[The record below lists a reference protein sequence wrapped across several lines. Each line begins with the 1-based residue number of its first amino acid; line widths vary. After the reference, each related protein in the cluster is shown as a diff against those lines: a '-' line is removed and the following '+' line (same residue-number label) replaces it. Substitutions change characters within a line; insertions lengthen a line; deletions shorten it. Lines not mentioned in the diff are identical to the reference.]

1 MDLITLEIILFIV
14 LIFIS
19 CFYSA
24 AEIAIA
30 SFGANK
36 IEELKEKKDK
46 SAVDFEKIQKNS
58 DSFFGTIQLIT
69 TFALFFS
76 ALIGFHLVFSLLKSI
91 ITSLNIHFLSS
102 HIFFISSLL
111 IAIIFSLLTLIFVVL
126 IPKAIGFKYARI
138 VAKISVKSL
147 IFLTEL
153 LKYPI
158 QFITKI
164 SNFILSFFN
173 EKTSFSQTRLSEDEI
188 RIIISEGV
196 ETGAID
202 KTEKE
207 IIENVFEFNDLRAFE
222 VMVPRTDVV
231 AIELTEDI
239 SRIKT
244 EILNTRHSL
253 IPVYDNTVDN
263 ILGVLHTKDIIKYF
277 IENKNVDIKSLIRPI
292 YFVPDKKLIS
302 EILKE
307 MQKRGERLAI
317 VTDEYG
323 GTEGIISMEDILEE
337 IVGEFS
343 GSNIQPS
350 EYIKMPDGRY
360 NILGSMSIA
369 DFNDKFNIE
378 LPESEEYNTI
388 AGFISYKTGKI
399 LNTGENFQYESLNFE
414 LIKKIRQKMVQF
426 KVYSAQNDFSEK
438 AEEG

>member
-1 MDLITLEIILFIV
+1 MDFITLEIIFFII

-24 AEIAIA
+24 AETAIA

-46 SAVDFEKIQKNS
+46 SAIDFEKIQKNS

-69 TFALFFS
+69 TFSLFFS
-76 ALIGFHLVFSLLKSI
+76 ALIGFHLVFNLLKSI
-91 ITSLNIHFLSS
+91 ITSLNIYFLSN
-102 HIFFISSLL
+102 HIFFISSLF
-111 IAIIFSLLTLIFVVL
+111 IAIIFSLLALIFVIL
-126 IPKAIGFKYARI
+126 IPKAIGFKYSRI
-138 VAKISVKSL
+138 IAKVSVKSL
-147 IFLTEL
+147 IILTGL
-153 LKYPI
+153 FKYPVRL
-158 QFITKI
+158 ITKI

-202 KTEKE
+202 ETEKE

-222 VMVPRTDVV
+222 VMVPRIDMV

-239 SRIKT
+239 SKIKE

-253 IPVYDNTVDN
+253 IPVYENTIDNV
-263 ILGVLHTKDIIKYF
+263 LGVLHTKDIIKYF
-277 IENKNVDIKSLIRPI
+277 IENKNVDLKSLIRPI
-292 YFVPDKKLIS
+292 YFIPDKKLIS

-317 VTDEYG
+317 ITDEYG
-323 GTEGIISMEDILEE
+323 GTEGIISMEDIIEE

-343 GSNIQPS
+343 DTNIQPS
-350 EYIKMPDGRY
+350 EYIKMPDGKY
-360 NILGSMSIA
+360 NILGSMGID
-369 DFNDKFNIE
+369 DFNDKFNTE

-388 AGFISYKTGKI
+388 AGFISFKTGKI
-399 LNTGENFQYESLNFE
+399 LNTGENFQYENLNFE

-426 KVYSAQNDFSEK
+426 KVYSVGNDFYEK
-438 AEEG
+438 LKEN